1 MKQRKNSRNGAID
14 ARLKGLCEGLFY
26 ISETDAAV
34 IPLIAKGLD
43 SIEPKEVS
51 EYFELA
57 KTDKFEIENIED
69 FFSRVSLV
77 KGWFSKDQRD
87 AARQFKK
94 IEAIFTKELTETRM
108 IRFGR
113 IRIEIF
119 LLGID
124 PEGNVIGIRTKAVE
138 T

>member
-1 MKQRKNSRNGAID
+1 MKQPKNSRNGAID
-14 ARLKGLCEGLFY
+14 ARLTGLCEGLFY
-26 ISETDAAV
+26 ISETDAEV
-34 IPLIAKGLD
+34 IPFKAKGLQ
-43 SIEPKEVS
+43 SIEPKELGQ
-51 EYFELA
+51 YFELT
-57 KTDKFEIENIED
+57 KTEMSEIGRVED
-69 FFSRVSLV
+69 FFCRVSLV
-77 KGWFSKDQRD
+77 KEWFSKDQRD